1 VLSLCCPLTQEGT
14 ADVALA
20 DLQAY
25 DARQLRYVACKI
37 HQLTPQWSE
46 DRKRNYVRHAVCAL
60 PHLWSPSNLL
70 LL

>member
-1 VLSLCCPLTQEGT
+1 MWLSPHQ
-14 ADVALA
+14 VALLTFTLA
-20 DLQAY
+20 ALQAY

-46 DRKRNYVRHAVCAL
+46 DRKRNYVRHAVRAL
-60 PHLWSPSNLL
+60 PHLWRPANLL